1 MRGGRLLSFIKTT
14 YMSFTKVLFASV
26 ALLMGC
32 VSYSYAQ
39 PSHPH
44 SPHDTV
50 KGKSITIYYGRP
62 YKKGRDIFGPSTT
75 IAPYGK
81 TYRCGADEPTIL
93 VFAKDATFGGKP
105 IKAGKYSFFAV
116 PEKDKWT
123 VILNS
128 NTTMWGTDHDQHAD
142 QDVLKVDVPVMNQST
157 PVEQLTMTT
166 NDKQVTLA
174 WDKVKIAVPV
184 TM

>member
-1 MRGGRLLSFIKTT
+1 
-14 YMSFTKVLFASV
+14 MSFTKVLFASV
-26 ALLMGC
+26 ALLLGC

-39 PSHPH
+39 PNHPH

-50 KGKSITIYYGRP
+50 KSTDITIYYGRP
-62 YKKGRDIFGPSTT
+62 YKKGREIFG
-75 IAPYGK
+75 ALEPYGK

-93 VFAKDATFGGKP
+93 VFAKDCTFGGQP
-105 IKAGKYSFFAV
+105 VKAGKYSMFSV
-116 PEKDKWT
+116 PQKDKWT

-128 NTTMWGTDHDQHAD
+128 NTTMWGTEHDSHAN
-142 QDVLKVDVPVMNQST
+142 QDVLKVDVPVKTLST

-174 WDKVKIAVPV
+174 WDVVMISVPV
-184 TM
+184 KF